1 MNLGI
6 QEESYSSDVDTMMM
20 DIVKMNANSATV
32 NFGSKSNKE
41 LKKGLLE
48 IEDSIL
54 KESET

>member
-41 LKKGLLE
+41 SRKGLLE
-48 IEDSIL
+48 IEDSI
-54 KESET
+54 

>member
-41 LKKGLLE
+41 LKKGLIE